1 MAVSNLNSVIVAQVH
16 EIEPS
21 ASRDPG
27 DRPRCAV
34 TDFTEKDDSELQWG
48 NDGVLFFSINSND

>member
-48 NDGVLFFSINSND
+48 NDGVLFFFQ